1 MRSSTKKMIGLR
13 LSEWQLAELERSAK
27 DQSIS
32 PTALAR
38 TFIVAGLNAQTLHER
53 ELLDRADQELEQKK
67 IILEQLGRLEWL
79 ALGTA
84 QAVAEQQK
92 TSLGELVG
100 LGKKAAAKWA
110 EKRHQNDPD

>member
-1 MRSSTKKMIGLR
+1 MTASTKKMIGIR
-13 LSEWQLAELERSAK
+13 LSEWQVAELERSAK

-32 PTALAR
+32 PSALAR

-84 QAVAEQQK
+84 KAVAEQQK
-92 TSLGELVG
+92 TTLGELVS